1 MEIILLEPINANKI
15 GEVIKVKAGYARN
28 FLIPMG
34 KAVRATDANREKFE
48 REKAQYV
55 AKLNDKLEILKLLY
69 DIINNQEFV
78 LKAKASSNMR
88 LFGSINISHIFNLMC
103 DHITQQLKEK
113 NSDID
118 LKHFI
123 NKSLLIGNTTIKAL
137 GVHEV
142 GVRFSTDLI
151 ATVKIK
157 IENEG
162 MVESEDIIDDATV
175 AMLVAEELSII
186 EEAVEQVAEAVVADI
201 EENNAQ

>member
-88 LFGSINISHIFNLMC
+88 LFGSINISQIFNLIC
-103 DHITQQLKEK
+103 DYITQQLKEK

-162 MVESEDIIDDATV
+162 MVESENVIDDATA
-175 AMLVAEELSII
+175 AMLADAELSII
-186 EEAVEQVAEAVVADI
+186 EESVEQVEEAVVAGI

>member
-69 DIINNQEFV
+69 DIINNQEFI

-88 LFGSINISHIFNLMC
+88 LFGSINISQIFNLIC

-162 MVESEDIIDDATV
+162 MVESENVIDDATA
-175 AMLVAEELSII
+175 AMLADAELSII
-186 EEAVEQVAEAVVADI
+186 EDAVEQVEEAVAADI

>member
-88 LFGSINISHIFNLMC
+88 LFGSINISQIFNLIC
-103 DHITQQLKEK
+103 DYITQQLKEK

-162 MVESEDIIDDATV
+162 MVESENVIDDATA
-175 AMLVAEELSII
+175 AMLADAELSII
-186 EEAVEQVAEAVVADI
+186 EEAVEQVEEAVVADI

>member
-88 LFGSINISHIFNLMC
+88 LFGSINISQIFNLIC
-103 DHITQQLKEK
+103 DCITQQLKEK

-162 MVESEDIIDDATV
+162 MVESENVIDDATA
-175 AMLVAEELSII
+175 AMIADAELSII
-186 EEAVEQVAEAVVADI
+186 EEAVEQVEEAVVADI

>member
-88 LFGSINISHIFNLMC
+88 LFGSINISQIFNLIC
-103 DHITQQLKEK
+103 DYITQQLKEK
-113 NSDID
+113 NSDVD

-162 MVESEDIIDDATV
+162 MVESENVIDDATA
-175 AMLVAEELSII
+175 AMLADTELSII
-186 EEAVEQVAEAVVADI
+186 EEAVEQVEEAVVADI